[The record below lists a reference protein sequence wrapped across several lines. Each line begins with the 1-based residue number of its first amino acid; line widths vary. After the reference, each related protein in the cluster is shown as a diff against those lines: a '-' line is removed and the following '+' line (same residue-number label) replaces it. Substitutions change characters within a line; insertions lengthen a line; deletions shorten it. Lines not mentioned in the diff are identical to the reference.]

1 MAREVALRTVG
12 SITSMSPLL
21 LFSICVP
28 SADAILLLRWS
39 GRFGAIAKSAGVPCI
54 MLDMSQLSMRSMS
67 KSYAHALLLSV
78 GLFALHTFVLFELAR
93 AVTPLP
99 DYSEDLA

>member
-1 MAREVALRTVG
+1 
-12 SITSMSPLL
+12 
-21 LFSICVP
+21 
-28 SADAILLLRWS
+28 
-39 GRFGAIAKSAGVPCI
+39 
-54 MLDMSQLSMRSMS
+54 MLDMSEVSKESMS
-67 KSYAHALLLSV
+67 KSFAHALLLSI